1 MNTTLLIISIILFL
15 ISIGSMGIHRTKN
28 TDSLIEN
35 SNKGQFLLS
44 ILTLLPFVLMVISIV
59 LLLGLK
65 WYWSIIIAF
74 LINKITSQFLANI
87 YSSLLGYKTK
97 SKFSLTNGGYVKQNI
112 HLVDYFIT
120 LAIGV
125 LILLYIIYQ

>member
-59 LLLGLK
+59 LLFGIKMVLVNNNSL
-65 WYWSIIIAF
+65 F
-74 LINKITSQFLANI
+74 NK
-87 YSSLLGYKTK
+87 
-97 SKFSLTNGGYVKQNI
+97 
-112 HLVDYFIT
+112 
-120 LAIGV
+120 
-125 LILLYIIYQ
+125 